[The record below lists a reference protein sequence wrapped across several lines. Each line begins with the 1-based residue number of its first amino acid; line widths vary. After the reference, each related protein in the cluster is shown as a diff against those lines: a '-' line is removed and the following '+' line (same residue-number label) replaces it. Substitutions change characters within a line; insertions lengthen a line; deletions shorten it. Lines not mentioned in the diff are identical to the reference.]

1 MWLTIAAI
9 AGVAGATAA
18 ATKGDPAST
27 IASALVTGAVTQTVR
42 HPIRASRFV
51 IPIARPVGSLVWRAG
66 YALAGDAVIMGR
78 AAASTSAASLTAQ
91 IGAGYVLG
99 STTAIIGAAVLEE
112 AGIIEQGASA
122 ELRSFYTFGLVNEN
136 VDVRDRSKWY
146 ESDIPVLNIPGDLY
160 YIGTQW
166 RNW

>member
-1 MWLTIAAI
+1 
-9 AGVAGATAA
+9 
-18 ATKGDPAST
+18 
-27 IASALVTGAVTQTVR
+27 
-42 HPIRASRFV
+42 
-51 IPIARPVGSLVWRAG
+51 
-66 YALAGDAVIMGR
+66 MGR